1 MTSRRAFV
9 QGGLAVGASLAAPA
23 IAAGPTTLQVGYLH
37 GLAADGHLWVAD
49 RLGSFKEQG
58 LAIEPTLFV
67 TGLEA
72 FQALAGGSVDL
83 VTTGAVLS
91 NFPARGVGKV
101 FLINCEEFG
110 LTQIWVH
117 PEAGIGSVADLKGR
131 QIATSRGT
139 TAHYLLYHVLR
150 ANGLDPAN
158 DVDIVHQ
165 QMGNAVA
172 GFIAGAVPAV
182 ATWKPFDLAIA
193 QSATGAVMLADGVQY
208 PQASALNG
216 WSASA
221 ALHADGKDVLRRFIR
236 AWLPA
241 NAALV
246 ERSAE
251 ILPTLQADRYSE
263 FSSEQLQSFYDAIRW
278 RSAMDWLEAYRNG
291 DVVRILNRVTDF
303 NVAVGAFTDPVPAER
318 YFDPTLFDEVVA
330 EG

>member
-1 MTSRRAFV
+1 MR
-9 QGGLAVGASLAAPA
+9 GGLAAGVALAAPA

-37 GLAADGHLWVAD
+37 GLAADAHLWVAD
-49 RLGSFKEQG
+49 HLGSFKEQG
-58 LAIEPTLFV
+58 LVIEPTLFV

-101 FLINCEEFG
+101 FLINCEEFA
-110 LTQIWVH
+110 LTQIWVR
-117 PEAGIGSVADLKGR
+117 PESGIRSVADLKGR

-139 TAHYLLYHVLR
+139 TAHYLLYQVLR
-150 ANGLDPAN
+150 ANGLDPA
-158 DVDIVHQ
+158 DDIEIVHQ

-172 GFIAGAVPAV
+172 AFIAGAVPAV

-193 QSATGAVMLADGVQY
+193 QSAPGAVRLADGMQY

-216 WSASA
+216 WAASE
-221 ALHADGKDVLRRFIR
+221 ALHANGKDVLRRFIR

-246 ERSAE
+246 ERPAE
-251 ILPTLQADRYSE
+251 ILPMLHADRYSE
-263 FSSEQLQSFYDAIRW
+263 FSGEQLQSFYDAVRW
-278 RSAMDWLEAYRNG
+278 RSAMAWLEAYRNG
-291 DVVRILNRVTDF
+291 DVARILNRVTDF
-303 NVAVGAFTDPVPAER
+303 NVAVGAFADPLPAES
-318 YFDPTLFDEVVA
+318 YFDPTLFDEVFA
-330 EG
+330 GG

>member
-1 MTSRRAFV
+1 M
-9 QGGLAVGASLAAPA
+9 QGGLAAGASLAAPA

-37 GLAADGHLWVAD
+37 GLAADAQLWVAD
-49 RLGSFKEQG
+49 HLGSFKEQG
-58 LAIEPTLFV
+58 LAIEPILFV

-110 LTQIWVH
+110 LTQIWVN
-117 PEAGIGSVADLKGR
+117 PKSGIGSVADLKGR

-139 TAHYLLYHVLR
+139 TAHYLLFHVLR

-158 DVDIVHQ
+158 DIEIVHQ

-172 GFIAGAVPAV
+172 AFIAGAVPAV

-193 QSATGAVMLADGVQY
+193 QAAPGAVMLADGVQY

-216 WSASA
+216 WTASN
-221 ALHADGKDVLRRFIR
+221 ALHANGKDVLRRFIR

-241 NAALV
+241 NHALV
-246 ERSAE
+246 ERPAE
-251 ILPTLQADRYSE
+251 ILPMLHASRYSE
-263 FSSEQLQSFYDAIRW
+263 FSSEQLQSFYDAVRW
-278 RSAMDWLEAYRNG
+278 RSAMDWREAYRNG
-291 DVVRILNRVTDF
+291 EVAGILNRVTAF
-303 NVAVGAFTDPVPAER
+303 NVAVGAFADPLPAES
-318 YFDPTLFDEVVA
+318 YFDPTLFDEIVA
-330 EG
+330 GDSGER